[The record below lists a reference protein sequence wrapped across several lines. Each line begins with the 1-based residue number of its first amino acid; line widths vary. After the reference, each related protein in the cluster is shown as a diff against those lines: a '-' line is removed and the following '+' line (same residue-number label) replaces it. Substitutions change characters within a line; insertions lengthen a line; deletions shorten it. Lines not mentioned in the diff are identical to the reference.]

1 MPRLA
6 AYEKQ
11 MLASPGSQISF
22 DRSRYPSMATGGRG
36 SGVVCYNAQVAVET
50 ENHLI
55 ITHEVTN
62 VVHDRSQLARVG
74 NAAKTVMRADTLEA
88 VADRGEQD
96 SKQTPSEF
104 H

>member
-1 MPRLA
+1 
-6 AYEKQ
+6 
-11 MLASPGSQISF
+11 
-22 DRSRYPSMATGGRG
+22 MATGGRG

-88 VADRGEQD
+88 VADIHSTFAWPLNYR
-96 SKQTPSEF
+96 QTPCQRF
-104 H
+104 YTTKT